1 MYFSA
6 NVQELLQPLQQWLR
20 EPAFPPQNA
29 TVNLGQQME
38 TVHQALVSVVLL
50 SLPLVDQLSQTTAL
64 TSKTH
69 RIRQP
74 IVQLEVV
81 PTP

>member
-1 MYFSA
+1 
-6 NVQELLQPLQQWLR
+6 
-20 EPAFPPQNA
+20 
-29 TVNLGQQME
+29 ME

-50 SLPLVDQLSQTTAL
+50 SLPLVDQLLQTTAL
-64 TSKTH
+64 TSKIQVT
-69 RIRQP
+69 RQP

>member
-6 NVQELLQPLQQWLR
+6 NVLELLQPLQQMLK
-20 EPAFPPQNA
+20 EPAIHPRNV

-38 TVHQALVSVVLL
+38 TVHQALVFVVLL

-64 TSKTH
+64 TSKIQVTQ
-69 RIRQP
+69 QP
-74 IVQLEVV
+74 TVLLEVV

>member
-1 MYFSA
+1 
-6 NVQELLQPLQQWLR
+6 
-20 EPAFPPQNA
+20 
-29 TVNLGQQME
+29 ME
-38 TVHQALVSVVLL
+38 TVHQASVSVVLL
-50 SLPLVDQLSQTTAL
+50 SLPLVDQLLQTTAL

>member
-6 NVQELLQPLQQWLR
+6 NVLVLLQPLQQMLK
-20 EPAFPPQNA
+20 EPAIHPRNV

-38 TVHQALVSVVLL
+38 TVHQALVFVVLL
-50 SLPLVDQLSQTTAL
+50 SLPLVDQLLQTTAL
-64 TSKTH
+64 TSKIQVT
-69 RIRQP
+69 RQP

>member
-6 NVQELLQPLQQWLR
+6 NVPELLQPLQQMLR
-20 EPAFPPQNA
+20 EPATHPQNV

-64 TSKTH
+64 TSKIQVTQ
-69 RIRQP
+69 QP
-74 IVQLEVV
+74 IVLLEVV

>member
-6 NVQELLQPLQQWLR
+6 NVLELLQPLQQMLR
-20 EPAFPPQNA
+20 EPATHPQNA

-64 TSKTH
+64 TSKIQVT
-69 RIRQP
+69 RQP

-81 PTP
+81 LTP